1 MKWLSIWIIGEE
13 EWEIFQPQSPK
24 YKLLEILEENFP
36 NLSKMF
42 IKVQEVYRT

>member
-1 MKWLSIWIIGEE
+1 MKRLSIWIIGEE
-13 EWEIFQPQSPK
+13 EGEISQPQSPK
-24 YKLLEILEENFP
+24 YKLLEVIEENFL